1 MFEERD
7 GLSDRISVVRSLVE
21 KLFLNL
27 NVVEWL
33 TCMLGNLKNVVYGVR
48 ILGVS
53 VEVK

>member
-7 GLSDRISVVRSLVE
+7 GLSDCFSVIISLVE

-33 TCMLGNLKNVVYGVR
+33 VCMLGDLKNLVFGV
-48 ILGVS
+48 
-53 VEVK
+53 